1 MALGKLLRA
10 LVGGGEAKEAAAGGT
25 AFEYQGYI
33 IRATP
38 RRQGAQWL
46 TVGVI
51 AKEIDGELKEQSFIR
66 ADTHPTREDAEN
78 CAIGKAKNII
88 DQQGEDLFGRNP

>member
-10 LVGGGEAKEAAAGGT
+10 LVGGGEEAATEGT
-25 AFEYQGYI
+25 AFEYQGYT

-38 RRQGAQWL
+38 RRQGSQWL

-51 AKEIDGELKEQSFIR
+51 AKEVGGELKEQSFIR
-66 ADTHPTREDAEN
+66 ADTHATRQDAEN
-78 CAIGKAKNII
+78 CAIGKAKQII
-88 DQQGEDLFGRNP
+88 DQQGEDLFERNP

>member
-10 LVGGGEAKEAAAGGT
+10 LVGGGEAKEAAAAGP
-25 AFEYQGYI
+25 AFEYQGYT

-38 RRQGAQWL
+38 RRQGSQWL

-51 AKEIDGELKEQSFIR
+51 AKEVGGELKEQSFIR
-66 ADTHPTREDAEN
+66 ADTHATREDAEN
-78 CAIGKAKNII
+78 CAIGKARTII
-88 DQQGEDLFGRNP
+88 DQQGEDLFKGRS